1 MMRAAQIAGLVAL
14 PPIAALA
21 EAWPRD
27 QISAPSGQAV
37 ILHEWL
43 NEQNPWSGESQI
55 VIRLVAPMIGANGV
69 DDAAL
74 KTDMDW
80 ACEHWGRPIA
90 NAANATADQIVIEMM
105 AAPTPRG
112 TPTPEINR
120 FYETYRLAGDA
131 CIWEL
136 F

>member
-1 MMRAAQIAGLVAL
+1 MIRAAQIAGLVAL
-14 PPIAALA
+14 PPTAAMA
-21 EAWPRD
+21 EAWPMAEV
-27 QISAPSGQAV
+27 IAPSGQAM

-43 NEQNPWSGESQI
+43 DEQDPWSGERQI
-55 VIRLVAPMIGANGV
+55 IIRLLAPMIGVGGV

-74 KTDMDW
+74 RMDMAW
-80 ACEHWGRPIA
+80 ACDLWGKPIA
-90 NAANATADQIVIEMM
+90 TRADAADNTIVIEVMS
-105 AAPTPRG
+105 APTPRG

-120 FYETYRLAGDA
+120 YYETYRITGDA

>member
-21 EAWPRD
+21 EAWPTE
-27 QISAPSGQAV
+27 QQSAPSGQAV
-37 ILHEWL
+37 MLHEWL
-43 NEQNPWSGESQI
+43 DEQNPWSGESQI
-55 VIRLVAPMIGANGV
+55 VIRLVAPMIGADGV

-74 KTDMDW
+74 RTDMDW
-80 ACEHWGRPIA
+80 ACERWGKHIA
-90 NAANATADQIVIEMM
+90 QAAAATTGPIVIEMM
-105 AAPTPRG
+105 AAPTLRG
-112 TPTPEINR
+112 IPTPEINR

>member
-1 MMRAAQIAGLVAL
+1 
-14 PPIAALA
+14 
-21 EAWPRD
+21 
-27 QISAPSGQAV
+27 
-37 ILHEWL
+37 
-43 NEQNPWSGESQI
+43 
-55 VIRLVAPMIGANGV
+55 MIGADGV

-74 KTDMDW
+74 RTDMDW
-80 ACEHWGRPIA
+80 ACERWGKHIA
-90 NAANATADQIVIEMM
+90 KAAAATTGQIVIEMM

-112 TPTPEINR
+112 IPTPEINR

>member
-1 MMRAAQIAGLVAL
+1 MIRAAQIAGLVAL

-21 EAWPRD
+21 EAWPRN

-43 NEQNPWSGESQI
+43 HEQNPWSGENQI
-55 VIRLVAPMIGANGV
+55 VIRLVAPGIGAAGI

-74 KTDMDW
+74 RGDMDW
-80 ACEHWGRPIA
+80 ACELWARPIA
-90 NAANATADQIVIEMM
+90 AAADEMAGMVVIEIM

-120 FYETYRLAGDA
+120 YYETYRLAGDA